1 MPTLLVKNC
10 HVLVTMDE
18 RRREIAGGAVF
29 ARDNVIERVGT
40 TAELPDTAD
49 EVLDLRDRHILLPG
63 LVNTHHHF
71 YQTLTRVIPAAQD
84 GTLFEWLQTLYP
96 LWGKLTA
103 EGLACSS
110 KIAAAELILSGC
122 TTSSDHHYIFPND
135 CTLDAQIDAVQ
146 SVGLRFHACR
156 GSMSVGVSRGGLPPD
171 NLVEAEEHILQDS
184 QRLIEQFHDNSPYA
198 MTRIA
203 LAPCSP
209 FSVSRDLMRASAD
222 LARSYA
228 GVRLHTHLAEN
239 ASDIAYSR
247 ETFGMTPDE
256 YAESVGWLGPD
267 VWHAHCVQLDDS
279 AIAAFA
285 RTGTGVA
292 HCPGSNMRLGSGIA
306 PVRTMLTAG
315 VPVGLGVDGAASNDA
330 SNLLHEARL
339 AFLLARVRDREA
351 TAMSART
358 ALEVATLGGA
368 RVLGRD
374 DIGAIAPGMAADL
387 IAVALDRPGFVGTR
401 ADPVA
406 ALVFCQVDAV
416 DYSFINGKKVVDSK
430 RLLTLDLDREVA
442 TANRLAASLLE

>member
-1 MPTLLVKNC
+1 
-10 HVLVTMDE
+10 MDE

>member
-1 MPTLLVKNC
+1 
-10 HVLVTMDE
+10 MDE

-401 ADPVA
+401 ADPAA